1 MDISNNEQKKIVN
14 QQIEQA
20 TQQQATDAADS
31 LSITGSKQREVQ
43 CPFCAPHVK
52 KKDVASSGRSI
63 VIPFLNAIFPV
74 FSKEKTI
81 KPDPQKCICEGKQK
95 LKDASDK
102 SAKYEQVKQQAEAN
116 IQKSIDLEAKMGTGG
131 NRTTVIE
138 KSETL
143 IVGLG
148 FNKNSSFDS
157 IPKAHYVPGSLNT
170 KDPQNFGF
178 PQGKAYTKTEGLPTS
193 LGWPSAVGNYNITCA
208 NSYNL
213 IAGAG
218 GIKLDTKGPLT
229 LNCGILNLTGP
240 QVNLGS
246 SSGPLTLE
254 GDTVSIGG
262 KTITLTPTDANV
274 FVKGTVSATGN
285 VVVGG
290 QLHAETISFSKAS
303 CPAKDKRSTTNE
315 GNPDVTITSPA
326 VWGGAAVKAIQS
338 ALLDIQTYFQNIP
351 VNPET
356 AAISVLSPTQMS
368 NLMNRFG
375 TLIKLLIP
383 LETMITGVAWL
394 PSPVGPIPIP
404 VQNFPHIHGIPSLQH
419 DHGTRIPDIDCENYA
434 SPQALRTA
442 VMNEALTSNAPARK
456 KTSILDQIVNMAK
469 AAAVAPKML
478 VEGTKKAASAL
489 QFNS

>member
-1 MDISNNEQKKIVN
+1 
-14 QQIEQA
+14 
-20 TQQQATDAADS
+20 
-31 LSITGSKQREVQ
+31 
-43 CPFCAPHVK
+43 
-52 KKDVASSGRSI
+52 
-63 VIPFLNAIFPV
+63 
-74 FSKEKTI
+74 
-81 KPDPQKCICEGKQK
+81 
-95 LKDASDK
+95 
-102 SAKYEQVKQQAEAN
+102 
-116 IQKSIDLEAKMGTGG
+116 MGTGG

-178 PQGKAYTKTEGLPTS
+178 PQGKAYSKTEGLPTS

-338 ALLDIQTYFQNIP
+338 ALLDIQIYFQNIP

-419 DHGTRIPDIDCENYA
+419 NHGTRIPDIDCENYA